1 MVDLSSSQ
9 NVKVYSN
16 PWDIQFQLLL
26 AGLMGSFSVFPT
38 FSAAPQAALGAA
50 NAATAFRSVSC
61 SNFCRNAKVAV
72 EVGEMANAWENVSW
86 IFFNIRILQG
96 FTLISLILL
105 TICKKFWWKHPETW
119 VERMQNQSTIFQNS
133 VKVWI
138 SSLWKKNN
146 GQGEVAVLCLGC
158 NCWNLEPPRLPR
170 APLPPLSRVAVV
182 PLGHGCVQP
191 FGFQFCGLRVL
202 PNLGF
207 GTKKKPNGCSIQ
219 DGSPKIAFSW
229 TIKWFSGLTTM
240 WGPHSVA
247 FSWCT

>member
-1 MVDLSSSQ
+1 MWEFTPTLGISSS
-9 NVKVYSN
+9 SSC
-16 PWDIQFQLLL
+16 WL
-26 AGLMGSFSVFPT
+26 GSWVPSRSSRAI

-72 EVGEMANAWENVSW
+72 EVGEMAKAWENVSW

-96 FTLISLILL
+96 FTLILL
-105 TICKKFWWKHPETW
+105 TIYKKFWWKHPETW
-119 VERMQNQSTIFQNS
+119 VERMQNIAKPKHHFSELGEGLDL
-133 VKVWI
+133 KPME
-138 SSLWKKNN
+138 KKNH

-158 NCWNLEPPRLPR
+158 NCWNLEHRLPR

-207 GTKKKPNGCSIQ
+207 GT
-219 DGSPKIAFSW
+219 
-229 TIKWFSGLTTM
+229 
-240 WGPHSVA
+240 
-247 FSWCT
+247 